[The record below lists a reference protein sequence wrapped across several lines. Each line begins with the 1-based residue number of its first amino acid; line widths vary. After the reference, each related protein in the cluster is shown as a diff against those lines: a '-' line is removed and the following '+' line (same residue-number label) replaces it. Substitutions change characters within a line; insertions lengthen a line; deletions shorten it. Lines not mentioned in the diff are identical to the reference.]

1 MMHVP
6 SFSEAAE
13 GTMDSFIMS
22 LVDVAAR
29 PGMLSFAT
37 GLPDNRMLNPKAV
50 SDAVCEVLSE
60 DAAESLQYGST
71 VGYMPLRER
80 IAERCRRVLG
90 VDADADDIFITNG
103 SQECFDLISRMFI
116 NRGDRMAVE
125 NPGYLGA
132 LQAFS
137 SYGPVF
143 DPIDIGSDGPDCTE
157 LAASVAGGAK
167 LFYSIPNHQ
176 NPTGQTYSE
185 ECRKEVASVIADSGC
200 LMIEDDAYGELGFE
214 GTRRS
219 VMKSMAYDNT
229 VLTGSFSKTI
239 SPGMRVGWM
248 VAPEWMHSRASRSME
263 AASLQSNTFCQRVI
277 DRFLRD
283 NDYDRYL
290 DEIRRGYK
298 DKRDL
303 FLNSMEE
310 YLPDTVSWN
319 HPDGGMFVWLRTP
332 KGTDAM
338 ALHKLCIDRGLV
350 VMPGKP
356 FHVRGG
362 ENTIRLNYATPDSEA
377 IDAGMRILGKA
388 CRDLYGG
395 H

>member
-1 MMHVP
+1 MMAHP
-6 SFSEAAE
+6 MFSDAAE

-37 GLPDNRMLNPKAV
+37 GLPDNHMLDPKAV
-50 SDAVCEVLSE
+50 SEAVMDVLSE
-60 DAAESLQYGST
+60 DSSDALQYGST
-71 VGYMPLRER
+71 VGFTPLRER
-80 IAERCRRVLG
+80 IAERCRRVLH
-90 VDADADDIFITNG
+90 VSAEVDDIFITNG
-103 SQECFDLISRMFI
+103 SQECFDLIGRMFL

-137 SYGPVF
+137 SYGPVM
-143 DPIDIGSDGPDCTE
+143 DPVNIGPDGPDCKE
-157 LAASVAGGAK
+157 LATSVSAGAK

-176 NPTGQTYSE
+176 NPTGSTYGE
-185 ECRKEVASVIADSGC
+185 GCRKEVASLIDGSDC
-200 LMIEDDAYGELGFE
+200 LLIEDDAYGELGFE

-248 VAPEWMHSRASRSME
+248 VAPEWMHARATRSME

-277 DRFLRD
+277 DRFLAN
-283 NDYDRYL
+283 NDYDAYL
-290 DEIRRGYK
+290 ERVRAGYRQ
-298 DKRDL
+298 KRDL
-303 FLNSMEE
+303 FLDAMEDDM
-310 YLPDTVSWN
+310 PDSVSWN

-332 KGTDAM
+332 AGTDAM
-338 ALHKLCIDRGLV
+338 KLHTLCIERGLV
-350 VMPGKP
+350 VMPGQP

-362 ENTIRLNYATPDSEA
+362 GNTIRLNYATPDEDA
-377 IDAGMRILGKA
+377 ISKGMRILGQA
-388 CRDLYGG
+388 CRDLYGC
-395 H
+395 

>member
-1 MMHVP
+1 MMSHP
-6 SFSEAAE
+6 TFSDAAE

-37 GLPDNRMLNPKAV
+37 GLPDNHMLDPEAVSKAV
-50 SDAVCEVLSE
+50 VDVLNEDSSEV
-60 DAAESLQYGST
+60 LQYGST
-71 VGYMPLRER
+71 VGYLPLRER

-90 VDADADDIFITNG
+90 ISADSDDIFITNG
-103 SQECFDLISRMFI
+103 SQECFDLIGRMFL

-143 DPIDIGSDGPDCTE
+143 DPIDIGSEGPDRNE
-157 LAASVAGGAK
+157 LERSVSAGAK

-176 NPTGQTYSE
+176 NPTGLTYSE
-185 ECRKEVASVIADSGC
+185 ECRKEVASVIEGSDC

-214 GTRRS
+214 GSRRS

-277 DRFLRD
+277 DRFLAN
-283 NDYDRYL
+283 NDYDVYL
-290 DEIRRGYK
+290 EKVRKGYRQ
-298 DKRDL
+298 KRDI
-303 FLNSMEE
+303 FLNAMEDC
-310 YLPDTVSWN
+310 LPDSVSWN
-319 HPDGGMFVWLRTP
+319 HPDGGMFVWLMTP
-332 KGTDAM
+332 EGTDAM
-338 ALHKLCIDRGLV
+338 KLHTACIERGLV
-350 VMPGKP
+350 VMPGQP

-362 ENTIRLNYATPDSEA
+362 ENTIRLNYATPDEDA
-377 IDAGMRILGKA
+377 INKGMCILGQV